1 MLELLL
7 AAKDL
12 AITLGT
18 WMEIGFLAY
27 AEIGEV
33 EVRRVGIE
41 WMCWMRAARELIPDR
56 SPVE

>member
-1 MLELLL
+1 MVLELLL

-33 EVRRVGIE
+33 EVRRVGRVDVL
-41 WMCWMRAARELIPDR
+41 MCW
-56 SPVE
+56 

>member
-1 MLELLL
+1 MVLTVMVLELLL

-33 EVRRVGIE
+33 EVRRVGRVDVLDE
-41 WMCWMRAARELIPDR
+41 GC
-56 SPVE
+56 S

>member
-1 MLELLL
+1 MVLAVMVLELLL
-7 AAKDL
+7 SAKDL

-33 EVRRVGIE
+33 EVCRMGRVDVLDEG
-41 WMCWMRAARELIPDR
+41 R
-56 SPVE
+56 S